1 MRLQGTYLHS
11 SRYAA
16 ADDDGGVV
24 GGVAAADVDDE
35 YEDDDDGGGGDDDA
49 FANRSAEVEEEEV
62 GGCLQLAHQLRHLL
76 PRQLPEPILLI
87 ERSTTVLEYPAL
99 PAAAALAQV

>member
-16 ADDDGGVV
+16 ADGGVV

-35 YEDDDDGGGGDDDA
+35 NEDDDDGDDDGDDA
-49 FANRSAEVEEEEV
+49 FANRSA
-62 GGCLQLAHQLRHLL
+62 GIRCDTQQQHQ
-76 PRQLPEPILLI
+76 Q
-87 ERSTTVLEYPAL
+87 
-99 PAAAALAQV
+99 QVY